1 MTSVLFFSLQ
11 VELLSTFFFS
21 HLEQQ
26 KNNLRVA
33 VFWRPGASVGVVVGG
48 DSGDGGKGVAGL
60 PSLVC
65 CGAAMMATLI
75 NSSLPVLCTHICA
88 LVFRHN
94 SHTIVY
100 FIIYVSLCFALFIC
114 RLGYL
119 SFLFS
124 LLLIFVKSFVHA
136 TVLYFL
142 QLLCIPLPKPP
153 PSIFP
158 FTSCLHGRQKN

>member
-1 MTSVLFFSLQ
+1 M
-11 VELLSTFFFS
+11 LL
-21 HLEQQ
+21 
-26 KNNLRVA
+26 
-33 VFWRPGASVGVVVGG
+33 GASVGVVVGG
-48 DSGDGGKGVAGL
+48 DGGDGGKGVAGL

-65 CGAAMMATLI
+65 CGEAMMATLI
-75 NSSLPVLCTHICA
+75 SSSLPVLCTHICT

-100 FIIYVSLCFALFIC
+100 FIIYVSLYFALFIC
-114 RLGYL
+114 RYL

-124 LLLIFVKSFVHA
+124 LLLIFVKSFVYA

-153 PSIFP
+153 HFTFP
-158 FTSCLHGRQKN
+158 FTSCVLGRTKKKKKT